1 MTANGAIE
9 AVIFDWGGTLC
20 DFAAVELEDMWRLT
34 ARRLAPHRAD
44 EVASRLAAVEEAF
57 WERCSTHQRAGTL
70 AGLLR
75 DATEQLGVD
84 VAEAVLEEAAV
95 HYLDGWTPHIRHDP
109 DAVATLRAL
118 RDRGLRVGLLS
129 NTHWPRAFHEHFL
142 ERDGLAALIDVRL
155 YTSEMEFM
163 KPHASAFRAALDALD
178 VSEPSRAV
186 FVGDRPFDDI
196 FGASAAGLRTV
207 LRPNEHVP
215 AHDVQ
220 PDAAIAGLPELLDL
234 VDGWGQS

>member
-1 MTANGAIE
+1 MR
-9 AVIFDWGGTLC
+9 DGG
-20 DFAAVELEDMWRLT
+20 
-34 ARRLAPHRAD
+34 APHGRPGP
-44 EVASRLAAVEEAF
+44 
-57 WERCSTHQRAGTL
+57 RAGL
-70 AGLLR
+70 PRG
-75 DATEQLGVD
+75 ATGQLGVE
-84 VAEAVLEEAAV
+84 VAETVLEEAAV

-109 DAVATLRAL
+109 DAAATLRAL

-142 ERDGLAALIDVRL
+142 ERDGLAALLDVRL

-163 KPHASAFRAALDALD
+163 KPHPSAFRAALDALD

-215 AHDVQ
+215 AHDVE
-220 PDAAIAGLPELLDL
+220 PDAVISALPALLDL
-234 VDGWGQS
+234 VDRSGRS